1 MTSTDLIEIFCILD
15 EFCKYFEP
23 ELRRHTLEP
32 PGKRHRDRPYYL
44 LFISHAMLY
53 RFRALL

>member
-32 PGKRHRDRPYYL
+32 PASGTVT
-44 LFISHAMLY
+44 
-53 RFRALL
+53 ALAACLTARS